1 MTGVAEAFA
10 DRMSEGKCSVESG
23 GDSHWAV
30 ASLSTVPD
38 PDPTRETL
46 LHIVTPRPEDETQ
59 APPPEPTAR
68 SLPTWKAAAETTY
81 SAKRCAKRCA
91 RHFYAQEVTLKRF
104 MSTRRGK
111 FLPPNYS

>member
-1 MTGVAEAFA
+1 MTGVAAAFA

-38 PDPTRETL
+38 PGPTRETL
-46 LHIVTPRPEDETQ
+46 LHIATPRPEDETQ
-59 APPPEPTAR
+59 APPPEQTAR
-68 SLPTWKAAAETTY
+68 SLPTWKAAAEMY
-81 SAKRCAKRCA
+81 CAKCCA

-104 MSTRRGK
+104 KSTLRGK

>member
-10 DRMSEGKCSVESG
+10 DRVSEGKCSVESG
-23 GDSHWAV
+23 GNSHWAV

-38 PDPTRETL
+38 PGPTRETL

-68 SLPTWKAAAETTY
+68 SLPTWKAAAETTFG
-81 SAKRCAKRCA
+81 AKRCA
-91 RHFYAQEVTLKRF
+91 RHCYAQEVALKRF